1 MYTSA
6 INTNTD
12 YQIKLKITKYFSY
25 TPHYM
30 YKGFFF
36 PTFLSGYTY
45 IMSQDVAQNLL
56 RAAFTT
62 PIINL
67 EDVYIT
73 GILANKIKIQQ
84 TKHHLFAFKKLGSMC
99 GLKGII
105 AENGRDP
112 YEFYTALKFVL
123 TPNKTCGLLNET
135 YVKYFYKIVYYTI
148 GPLIA
153 IWNNYKFWFP
163 PVV

>member
-1 MYTSA
+1 
-6 INTNTD
+6 
-12 YQIKLKITKYFSY
+12 
-25 TPHYM
+25 
-30 YKGFFF
+30 
-36 PTFLSGYTY
+36 
-45 IMSQDVAQNLL
+45 MSQDVAQNLI
-56 RAAFTT
+56 RATITT

-73 GILANKIKIQQ
+73 GILAKKVQIQQ
-84 TKHHLFAFKKLGSMC
+84 TKHHLFAFKKLENMC

-112 YEFYTALKFVL
+112 YEFYNALKFVL
-123 TPNKTCGLLNET
+123 TPNKDCRLLNES
-135 YVKYFYKIVYYTI
+135 YVKYFYKIIYYTI